1 MTTQEGTTRAKE
13 WAGELSFPMSLWG
26 HRTCLGPT
34 GPLTG
39 HHHNAGGGGSSP
51 LDVSAKTRLASRRDG
66 PWRGHVCVSSINNN
80 PTNSQPLL
88 CRFSIFLNQNALGVW
103 GSCGGNQS
111 NEPSEEVGSAH
122 THTQRKISPKRGAT
136 AGKVVL
142 FWDMP
147 RLVATNLSAHSPFWR
162 TCSLLPCLS
171 AASPL
176 CHLEKFGATSICE
189 RKAAFG
195 GMFILQGI

>member
-1 MTTQEGTTRAKE
+1 
-13 WAGELSFPMSLWG
+13 MSLWG

-39 HHHNAGGGGSSP
+39 HHHNAGGGGQAP
-51 LDVSAKTRLASRRDG
+51 QMCRQRPDWHQDVMDRGGVMSVLAPSTTIQQIRNHCFAD
-66 PWRGHVCVSSINNN
+66 
-80 PTNSQPLL
+80 SQI
-88 CRFSIFLNQNALGVW
+88 FSNQNALGVW